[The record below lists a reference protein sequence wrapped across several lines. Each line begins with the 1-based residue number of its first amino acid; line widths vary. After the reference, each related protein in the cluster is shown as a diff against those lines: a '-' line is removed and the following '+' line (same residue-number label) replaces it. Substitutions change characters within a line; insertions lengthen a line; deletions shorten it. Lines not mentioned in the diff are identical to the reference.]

1 MDKIRNELTKQYEF
15 LADSKKVNLLLK
27 ANETLKLNKTRHN
40 KIVFVYTPPKVGS
53 TSVVSSL
60 RIFASHLFDIIHI
73 HDEEMLKVLSH
84 ISDITVKELI
94 IFNKYLGKD
103 VYVID
108 IYRSPIERKISTFF
122 ENIGYYHFNNVEN
135 RVNQYNVDRV
145 IHRFNNIFQY
155 IANGDYFID
164 NYKLIETPPHFD
176 WDNKYMLI
184 EEHGIKYVKLRLKDS
199 DIWGRILSHIFGIR
213 VCIVKDYETNN
224 KPIKQLF
231 TLFKSHYKIPS
242 NYLTDIMACPH
253 LNYYYSPSELKQY
266 YNEWSSKQTDPIT
279 GYTIEQYRLY
289 EDITKENSEK
299 RDVEEEHYMD
309 EGCLCKACV
318 IKRLEVSKKLCRGIA
333 VKERINHKNAKSE
346 LIEKQE
352 KEIYRLNNAI
362 NRIGIKNA
370 KRKDFNGEMSSIVK
384 GIGHV

>member
-1 MDKIRNELTKQYEF
+1 MDKIRNELTKKYEF

-27 ANETLKLNKTRHN
+27 ANEILKLNKTSHN

-60 RIFASHLFDIIHI
+60 RIFASHLLDIIHI

-94 IFNKYLGKD
+94 IFNKYLGKQ

-122 ENIGYYHFNNVEN
+122 ENIGSHHFNNTDSKIN
-135 RVNQYNVDRV
+135 NYDVNKV
-145 IHRFNNIFQY
+145 IHRFNNIFQH

-164 NYKLIETPPHFD
+164 NYKLIETPSHFD

-184 EEHGIKYVKLRLKDS
+184 EEHGIKYVKLRLNDS
-199 DIWGRILSHIFGIR
+199 DNWGRILSHIFGIR
-213 VCIVKDYETNN
+213 VCMVKDYETNN

-242 NYLTDIMACPH
+242 NYLSDIMACPH

-266 YNEWSSKQTDPIT
+266 YNEWSSKSADSVT
-279 GYTIEQYRLY
+279 GYTVEQYRLY
-289 EDITKENSEK
+289 EEITLENSHINYVQV
-299 RDVEEEHYMD
+299 DHYMD
-309 EGCLCKACV
+309 EGCLCKACGL
-318 IKRLEVSKKLCRGIA
+318 KRVEISNKLSRGIP
-333 VKERINHKNAKSE
+333 VKERIIHNKAKNE
-346 LIEKQE
+346 LIQKQE
-352 KEIYRLNNAI
+352 KHIYRLNNAI
-362 NRIGIKNA
+362 NRIPIK
-370 KRKDFNGEMSSIVK
+370 KPQGKDFNGEMTSIVK
-384 GIGHV
+384 GGMLR